1 VALLQMS
8 SATMCP
14 FSTRASPPATMDV
27 VRAANKPGDSY
38 RGDSFSKMNKVLN
51 EHLSAMDVKTLDCN
65 NFTAMELQK
74 KVLEPIFAR
83 ASPELLTIYALY
95 KDPRQRLETSLAD
108 IRKTWDRINGHV
120 ARQPWLHE
128 VQRDGLC
135 HEAVMWFVHHL
146 SECDRTVLS
155 TKLTLPALPMHRHT
169 SETIDPSVPHSEVYA
184 DYESKVSCQQCH
196 TGPVSAKWVNATL
209 PPPLPVD
216 SKHPG
221 RERERA
227 CDYQNQPSCGPCEG
241 LGGPRTG
248 DGAEEFTPLNCTV
261 VSQPHEVPLSS
272 RVPGRFPNMGHAQ
285 IDGDTRSPLAVRP
298 DPAKPGSYPKVSS
311 SISLAWDAQMA
322 RHRYDFQSLPPLGS
336 PASQIYLQTAAQMK
350 SRNSSGVMVTI
361 IGSQEKLSVCICM
374 DGIAGA
380 MHVDS
385 FVPNTPDD
393 PVDLPAEEGGLA
405 YLGRVKLAP
414 IDGGNNNT
422 VIADHYLKWA
432 FHFLVD
438 ADPASPSYGMPMR
451 LYGATGVRFI
461 YSNWTQEDPRT
472 QNPKLFEIP
481 KWCVPLSKTCRE
493 MRGDPQ

>member
-1 VALLQMS
+1 
-8 SATMCP
+8 
-14 FSTRASPPATMDV
+14 
-27 VRAANKPGDSY
+27 
-38 RGDSFSKMNKVLN
+38 
-51 EHLSAMDVKTLDCN
+51 
-65 NFTAMELQK
+65 
-74 KVLEPIFAR
+74 
-83 ASPELLTIYALY
+83 
-95 KDPRQRLETSLAD
+95 
-108 IRKTWDRINGHV
+108 
-120 ARQPWLHE
+120 
-128 VQRDGLC
+128 
-135 HEAVMWFVHHL
+135 
-146 SECDRTVLS
+146 
-155 TKLTLPALPMHRHT
+155 
-169 SETIDPSVPHSEVYA
+169 
-184 DYESKVSCQQCH
+184 
-196 TGPVSAKWVNATL
+196 
-209 PPPLPVD
+209 
-216 SKHPG
+216 
-221 RERERA
+221 
-227 CDYQNQPSCGPCEG
+227 
-241 LGGPRTG
+241 
-248 DGAEEFTPLNCTV
+248 
-261 VSQPHEVPLSS
+261 
-272 RVPGRFPNMGHAQ
+272 
-285 IDGDTRSPLAVRP
+285 
-298 DPAKPGSYPKVSS
+298 
-311 SISLAWDAQMA
+311 
-322 RHRYDFQSLPPLGS
+322 
-336 PASQIYLQTAAQMK
+336 
-350 SRNSSGVMVTI
+350 MVTI